1 MDTEEKARH
10 IQEMINNPELSFK
23 EIAGYFDF
31 STSSHFTA
39 YCQRMFG
46 MSPSELRKKI
56 EINGLRNEEIGKHS
70 NNRI

>member
-1 MDTEEKARH
+1 
-10 IQEMINNPELSFK
+10 MINNPELSFK

-46 MSPSELRKKI
+46 MSPSELRKKNKDRWI
-56 EINGLRNEEIGKHS
+56 
-70 NNRI
+70 

>member
-1 MDTEEKARH
+1 
-10 IQEMINNPELSFK
+10 MINNPELSFK
-23 EIAGYFDF
+23 EIAGYFGF

-56 EINGLRNEEIGKHS
+56 KIDGFRNEEIGKYS
-70 NNRI
+70 